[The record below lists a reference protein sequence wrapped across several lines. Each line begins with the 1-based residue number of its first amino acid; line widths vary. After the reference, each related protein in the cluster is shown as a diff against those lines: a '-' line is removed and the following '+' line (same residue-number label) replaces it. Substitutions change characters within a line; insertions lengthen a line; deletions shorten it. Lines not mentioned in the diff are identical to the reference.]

1 MTAKGARRQSG
12 QAIVLVAFI
21 LVALLGFLGLAID
34 GGRAYLDRRHMQ
46 ASVDAAALA
55 AAYNYMQNNDYAQA
69 EQAASNQFAEDE
81 RLYMTPLCSGFGSTS
96 ASCTFSDSTAETL
109 SITVVNASIAGVNFT
124 AAALHHIPV
133 AFMQVLGAGP
143 TIPIGATATAVARKQ
158 GTNGAA
164 ILTLSPAGCSGGG
177 GKSLTFQGTST
188 TNVVGD
194 VWSNGSVFD
203 NSSSN
208 GGSISGNIVGIC
220 PAAPF
225 LTTPSP
231 WTVGG
236 TQADGFNIPD
246 PNYPM
251 PPLNNTAQSW
261 NASSGSVEQ
270 PGTYAANPSIS
281 GSHPCYFVAAG
292 VYNFT
297 AGLTDNAG
305 FMSNELRPPDEPNM
319 VAASQ
324 PNTTT
329 LNGDLSGSN
338 ITSIAVAALPGA
350 APAGSWI
357 VIVDQTF
364 VLSANAPAGA
374 TTLQISKQS
383 VTGTIPSGSL
393 VAVRALPQFWDSNGA
408 GCGGSFSLSNPGSST
423 NNLSGVWSAEVTAV
437 RWEST
442 AGGTCSGPPATS
454 TCYERESSPSICKM
468 LNVGP
473 SGNIKVSVTSPN
485 AGTGDPGAQ
494 AFNVYL
500 AQNGSC
506 SGLRY
511 ITSFANGGNAGVT
524 INGGTFP
531 SGWPAGEPGTPNQE
545 GMPIAA
551 GLPNSDAPAGVPPA
565 GDVANEH
572 ECVDP
577 GSGSGVACP
586 GSWTPGAVVFY
597 FPSTGCLDT
606 HGGKADIYLFSGYQ
620 FSRVLIYEPGPEQSG
635 APNTCSNSIN
645 GNGFTSLLGLVYT
658 PAAGV
663 SINGNTTYEATIAGG
678 VISWTLIIT
687 GNGGVAITADPT
699 IQSFPSAVRL
709 TQ

>member
-1 MTAKGARRQSG
+1 MRVQRSRRQGG

-21 LVALLGFLGLAID
+21 LVALFGFLGLAID

-55 AAYNYMQNNDYAQA
+55 AAYDYMQNADYTQA
-69 EQAASNQFAEDE
+69 EQAATNQYAEDE
-81 RLYMTPLCSGFGSTS
+81 RLYMAPTCSGFGSVS
-96 ASCTFSDSTAETL
+96 ASCSFGDSTAETL
-109 SITVVNASIAGVNFT
+109 SITVVNRSIAGVNFT
-124 AAALHHIPV
+124 ASGLHHIPV

-143 TIPIGATATAVARKQ
+143 TIPIGATATAVARRA

-164 ILTLSPAGCSGGG
+164 ILTLSPSGCTGGG
-177 GKSLTFQGTST
+177 GNSLTFQGTST
-188 TNVVGD
+188 TNVIGD

-203 NSSSN
+203 NSNSN

-220 PAAPF
+220 PNAPF
-225 LTTPSP
+225 LNTPAP

-246 PNYPM
+246 PDYPM
-251 PPLNNTAQSW
+251 PPLNNTAQTW
-261 NASSGSVEQ
+261 NATSGSVEQ
-270 PGTYAANPSIS
+270 PGTYASNPMIS
-281 GSHPCYFVAAG
+281 GSQPCYFLAAG
-292 VYNFT
+292 VYDF
-297 AGLTDNAG
+297 AGGLTDNAG

-319 VAASQ
+319 AAASQ

-329 LNGDLSGSN
+329 LNGDLSG
-338 ITSIAVAALPGA
+338 IDVTSIAVQALPGA
-350 APAGSWI
+350 VSAGSWI

-364 VLSANAPAGA
+364 VVSANAPAGA
-374 TTLQISKQS
+374 TSLQIGKQS
-383 VTGTIPSGSL
+383 VVGTLPSGSL
-393 VAVRALPQFWDSNGA
+393 VSVRALPQFWDSNGV
-408 GCGGSFSLSNPGSST
+408 GCGGTFSLSNPGTST

-442 AGGTCSGPPATS
+442 AGGTCSGPAS
-454 TCYERESSPSICKM
+454 SSCYERESSPSMCKM
-468 LNVGP
+468 LNIGA
-473 SGNIKVSVTSPN
+473 SGNIKVSVSSAN

-494 AFNVYL
+494 NFNVYL

-506 SGLRY
+506 SSLKY
-511 ITSFANGGNAGVT
+511 VTSFANGGTASVT

-531 SGWPAGEPGTPNQE
+531 SGWPAGQADPPNQE
-545 GMPIAA
+545 GLPIAA
-551 GLPNSDAPAGVPPA
+551 GLPNRDAAAGVPPA

-577 GSGSGVACP
+577 GSGSEVACP
-586 GSWTPGAVVFY
+586 GSWTPGAVVFF

-606 HGGKADIYLFSGYQ
+606 HGGKADMYLFSGYQ
-620 FSRVLIYEPGPEQSG
+620 YARVLIYEPGPEQSG
-635 APNTCSNSIN
+635 QPNTCSNSIN
-645 GNGFTSLLGLVYT
+645 GNGFTSLLGLIYT
-658 PAAGV
+658 PAAAV

-678 VISWTLIIT
+678 VVSWTLIIT